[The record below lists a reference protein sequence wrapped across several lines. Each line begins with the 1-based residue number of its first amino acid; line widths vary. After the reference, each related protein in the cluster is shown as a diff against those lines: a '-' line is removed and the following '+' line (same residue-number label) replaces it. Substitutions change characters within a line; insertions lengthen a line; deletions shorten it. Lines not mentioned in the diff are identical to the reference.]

1 MEQNAVDGAGADGAI
16 WNWEDLPEDVQLDFQ
31 QAYFSASQTIYQQ
44 EVSRA
49 FSSAQG

>member
-1 MEQNAVDGAGADGAI
+1 MEPTAVDGASADGGV